1 MALILNI
8 ETSTQVCSVSVSE
21 KGQIKGFKEISDEKS
36 HAKYLTVFID
46 ELIKELNISL
56 HDIDAVAVSKG
67 PGSYTGLR
75 IGVSTAK
82 GLCYAKDIPLISVNT
97 LQSMAFGLI
106 QKVNQEDLTI
116 PNFKQ
121 SILVPMIDARRM
133 EVYSAFFNS
142 MGEFLRDVK
151 AEIIDQHSYKDILK
165 SKQMIFFGNG
175 SDKITKTVQGQNTF
189 FLPGFSASAVYM
201 AQLSELFFAEKK
213 FEDVAYFEPFY
224 LKDFIATTPKKNIFR

>member
-21 KGQIKGFKEISDEKS
+21 NGQIKGFKEINDEKS

-82 GLCYAKDIPLISVNT
+82 GLCYAKDIPLISINT

-106 QKVNQEDLTI
+106 QKVTQEDLTI
-116 PNFKQ
+116 PNFNQ
-121 SILVPMIDARRM
+121 SILAPMIDARRM
-133 EVYSAFFNS
+133 EVYSAFFDS
-142 MGEFLRDVK
+142 EGEFLRDVK
-151 AEIIDQHSYKDILK
+151 AEIIDQNSYKDVLK

-175 SDKITKTVQGQNTF
+175 SGKITETIQARNTI
-189 FLPGFSASAVYM
+189 FLPDFCASAIDM
-201 AQLSELFFAEKK
+201 SQLSERFYTQGK

-224 LKDFIATTPKKNIFR
+224 LKDFVATTPKKNIFK

>member
-8 ETSTQVCSVSVSE
+8 ETSTKVCSVAVSE
-21 KGQIKGFKEISDEKS
+21 NGQIKGFKEINDEKS

-46 ELIKELNISL
+46 ELLKELNISF

-82 GLCYAKDIPLISVNT
+82 GLCYAKDIPLVSVNT

-106 QKVNQEDLTI
+106 NKVHQKDLTI
-116 PNFKQ
+116 PNFNQ

-133 EVYSAFFNS
+133 EVYSAFFNAE
-142 MGEFLRDVK
+142 GEFLREVK
-151 AEIIDQHSYKDILK
+151 AEIIKQDAYKDILK

-175 SDKITKTVQGQNTF
+175 SEKITETIQRQNTF
-189 FLPGFSASAVYM
+189 FLPGFCASAVDM
-201 AQLSELFFAEKK
+201 AQLSERFYSQKK

-224 LKDFIATTPKKNIFR
+224 LKDFIATTPKKNIFK

>member
-8 ETSTQVCSVSVSE
+8 ETATRVCSVSVSE
-21 KGQIKGFKEISDEKS
+21 NGKVTGFKETNDEKS

-46 ELIKELNISL
+46 DLLKELNLTFSDFQAI
-56 HDIDAVAVSKG
+56 AVSKG

-106 QKVNQEDLTI
+106 QKVKEESEDI
-116 PNFKQ
+116 PDFEQ

-142 MGEFLRDVK
+142 NGEFLRDVK
-151 AEIIDQHSYKDILK
+151 AEIIDQDAYKEILH

-175 SDKITKTVQGQNTF
+175 ADKITDTVENKNAF
-189 FLPGFSASAVYM
+189 FLSGFSPSANYM
-201 AQLSELFFAEKK
+201 AALSERSYQQEK
-213 FEDVAYFEPFY
+213 FENAAYFEPFY
-224 LKDFIATTPKKNIFR
+224 LKDFIATKPKKNIFK